1 MACAELDQTSSSD
14 FEEMQ
19 EALEHLS
26 KFQAIASKH
35 GVHDVF
41 QDNGGRIIQII
52 LALNLKVLPGRTGND
67 AVDSDLNQYE
77 LKSICVP
84 GGGGFSTSHHLNSKT
99 IEKLKGVSWIFAFFK
114 GNTMVQIYKVP
125 PNKMDKVYRKWVNE
139 LKFKDHLNNPKVSIE
154 FVKTNGSQ
162 VWFLNETYRDT
173 QLTFSD
179 ICDQLED

>member
-1 MACAELDQTSSSD
+1 MISAELDMSPSAD
-14 FEEMQ
+14 FDEMQ
-19 EALEHLS
+19 NALDHLA

-67 AVDSDLNQYE
+67 AVDCEMNQYE

-84 GGGGFSTSHHLNSKT
+84 GCGGFSTSHHLNLKT

-114 GNTMVQIYKVP
+114 GNTMFQIYKVS
-125 PNKMDKVYRKWVNE
+125 PNKMEKVYSKWIND
-139 LKFKDHLNNPKVSIE
+139 LRFKDHLNNPKVSIE
-154 FVKTNGSQ
+154 FVKTNGVQ
-162 VWFLNETYRDT
+162 VWFLNEKYRDT
-173 QLTFSD
+173 QLTFFD
-179 ICDQLED
+179 ICPHLED